1 MTGLDTSFKV
11 KLKCHLSQK
20 SHSWSLQSDGPCLL
34 QPPRALLSMGINV
47 LRPLVGWDY
56 AAGGRGL
63 FFLDLGLHWRS
74 PPQTGPS
81 PQQGSIAL
89 KGIKAAESRVRG

>member
-1 MTGLDTSFKV
+1 
-11 KLKCHLSQK
+11 
-20 SHSWSLQSDGPCLL
+20 
-34 QPPRALLSMGINV
+34 MGINV

-63 FFLDLGLHWRS
+63 FFLDLGLHQRS

-81 PQQGSIAL
+81 PQQGSTAL
-89 KGIKAAESRVRG
+89 QSKQLSPELGGEDWMGVSVLTTPVPCMKEQEAVMHEVGR